1 MPEYV
6 FEIDIS
12 QLPALGPARCIEG
25 LMAAGEGDTVWVK
38 GIAEG
43 WKDDPILRQLP
54 VKHAYRLDQQQRM
67 FATNAVTPSA
77 LLPQLDWKPL
87 KVFIPVSLPVSA
99 MPGKTN
105 ATVAVKLVVSSNEK
119 KGDALLTS
127 LDTWKAYAETAPATR
142 LARLRFAVSEKNEVL
157 VIGHPL
163 PALPGKEY
171 WLSNN
176 MLLPCG
182 MDWELPLMSAIIG
195 KQLNPTNDAIILF
208 DENANWQSITKT
220 FFVTAKRSAVRLTKA
235 ND

>member
-1 MPEYV
+1 MEYI
-6 FEIDIS
+6 FEIDAS
-12 QLPALGPARCIEG
+12 QLPALGPARCIDG
-25 LMAAGEGDTVWVK
+25 LMSASEGDTIWIK

-43 WKDDPILRQLP
+43 WKEDPILRQLP
-54 VKHAYRLDQQQRM
+54 VKHAYRLDAQQRM

-87 KVFIPVSLPVSA
+87 RVFIPVALPVSA
-99 MPGKTN
+99 MPGKAN
-105 ATVAVKLVVSSNEK
+105 ATVAIKLVVSSNEK
-119 KGDALLTS
+119 KGDALLIS
-127 LDTWKAYAETAPATR
+127 LDTWKGYAETAPATR
-142 LARLRFAVSEKNEVL
+142 LTRLKFAVSEKNEVL

-171 WLSNN
+171 WLSDN

-182 MDWELPLMSAIIG
+182 MDWELPLMGAVIG
-195 KQLNPTNDAIILF
+195 KQLNPMNDAILLF
-208 DENANWQSITKT
+208 DENASWQSITKT